1 MKVSLLVLRKEF
13 DRFAGRKWL
22 QKKGRELG
30 RLLRRE
36 QGMNAFESAR
46 LA

>member
-13 DRFAGRKWL
+13 RFAGRKWL